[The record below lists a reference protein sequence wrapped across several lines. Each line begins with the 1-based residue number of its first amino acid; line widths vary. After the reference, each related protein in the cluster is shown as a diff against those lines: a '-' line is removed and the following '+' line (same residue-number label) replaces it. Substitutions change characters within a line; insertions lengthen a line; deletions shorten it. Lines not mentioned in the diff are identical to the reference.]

1 MASLS
6 VPICEA
12 GDLEQLA
19 CHAMSWL
26 LQDPRSAYL
35 AWLPIAI
42 GVATVVV
49 SILAN
54 HSVRLSRLKRIHAY
68 SEAFSPNSE
77 QRRSGD
83 KDNSGL
89 LQRRGEA
96 VQRNPYHSSDFRFS
110 PSIELV
116 VTKYLADMDEVLGP
130 YEFKR
135 LKEMVRANHV
145 VPGNDESKLRT
156 PGVEHIVNKVSCFGM
171 RANRRML
178 YAATPYMASVVL
190 GAALVA
196 WALESIVWAR
206 STTCQLDPAILSVAF
221 AGAFV
226 SSLTMIVR
234 AISVFDLTAATF
246 LRAAL
251 HVVGCMAAAV
261 VAWNVLYG
269 VFGIF
274 DGSVCGS
281 SYAYLVYPFIF
292 AIGFVPDAGPQFL
305 LASITDAMSPSVS
318 SDRTRTDPL
327 SGAAVESSR
336 SFMRG
341 LTNYLK
347 LTDGRFAS
355 TTKSIP
361 LDVIDGVDFF
371 IRFRLGEAGVHE
383 VQNLAVANPILL
395 SIETPYGLYQSID
408 WVAQAQLCSVVGPE
422 RFLVLRQLNIRT
434 IFDLEL
440 AVLGMKSTSQFR
452 RIIGSILLMPTE
464 TLRAI
469 SILSGSAF
477 PDVSDPDG
485 NPKNAVDYMKWAA
498 KVATERATYRLCLA
512 AKPSELAPTGRVA
525 WSTKLPPELSTP
537 LATFEVWD
545 DGRSQSFN
553 IHEVTEDDA
562 TIKQMVRVIMDD
574 LHVIRLRQIWEGIGR
589 ALGRDA
595 AALDDTEDA
604 LFGA

>member
-1 MASLS
+1 MERESAPL
-6 VPICEA
+6 CA
-12 GDLEQLA
+12 LGDLEQLA
-19 CHAMSWL
+19 CHALSWM

-42 GVATVVV
+42 GIATVVV

-77 QRRSGD
+77 QRRIGD
-83 KDNSGL
+83 KDNSGV
-89 LQRRGEA
+89 LQRRRRSDS
-96 VQRNPYHSSDFRFS
+96 RNSYHSSDFRFS

-130 YEFKR
+130 REFRR
-135 LKEMVRANHV
+135 LKEMVRANHAAS
-145 VPGNDESKLRT
+145 GNDESARNA

-178 YAATPYMASVVL
+178 YAAVPYMASIVL
-190 GAALVA
+190 GAMLVA
-196 WALESIVWAR
+196 WAIESTVSAR
-206 STTCQLDPAILSVAF
+206 STMCQLDPSVLSVAF

-226 SSLTMIVR
+226 SSLTMLVR

-246 LRAAL
+246 LRATL
-251 HVVGCMAAAV
+251 HIVGCMAAAV

-269 VFGIF
+269 LFGIF

-281 SYAYLVYPFIF
+281 SYVFLVYPFIF

-305 LASITDAMSPSVS
+305 LASITDSMSPSTP
-318 SDRTRTDPL
+318 SDRTNPDSLP
-327 SGAAVESSR
+327 GAVESSR

-422 RFLVLRQLNIRT
+422 RFLLLRQLNIRT

-452 RIIGSILLMPTE
+452 RIIGSVLLMSTE
-464 TLRAI
+464 TLRAV
-469 SILSGSAF
+469 STLSGSAF
-477 PDVSDPDG
+477 PDMSVPGGS
-485 NPKNAVDYMKWAA
+485 PKNAVDYMRWAA
-498 KVATERATYRLCLA
+498 DVAAQRATYRFCLA
-512 AKPSELAPTGRVA
+512 AKPSEIPQSGRFA
-525 WSTKLPPELSTP
+525 WSITLPPEVTGP
-537 LATFEVWD
+537 VATFEVWD
-545 DGRSQSFN
+545 DGLAQSFN
-553 IHEVTEDDA
+553 VHEVTEDDA

-595 AALDDTEDA
+595 AALDETEDA